1 MNGMSESLE
10 NKAFAFDPLLSPFSS
25 LEPENDDQKFST
37 FLKVGEEKVHVK
49 GRREG
54 QKRGFL
60 KIVLS
65 SSAGLGPCKLQIF
78 DLKENEQPH
87 YPNRA
92 NI

>member
-54 QKRGFL
+54 
-60 KIVLS
+60 
-65 SSAGLGPCKLQIF
+65 
-78 DLKENEQPH
+78 
-87 YPNRA
+87 
-92 NI
+92 